1 MADDW
6 YTPKWVF
13 DSLGVEFD
21 IDVCSPV
28 GGTGLVP
35 AKKFYS
41 IEDDALVQPW
51 EGLVWM
57 NPPYSGPTPFI
68 DKFIEHGNGIALV
81 PFSKSNWFGRLWNE
95 PMVALC
101 ALPPNLKFQ
110 RPDGSSKQIFM
121 QCVLV
126 GMGATAVH
134 ALVDSKIGRVR

>member
-21 IDVCSPV
+21 IDVCSPI

-41 IEDDALVQPW
+41 IEDDALTQDW
-51 EGLVWM
+51 DGFVWM
-57 NPPYSGPTPFI
+57 NPPYSKPTPFI
-68 DKFIEHGNGIALV
+68 DKFMAHGNGIALV
-81 PFSKSNWFGRLWNE
+81 PFSKSNWFGRIWKE
-95 PMVALC
+95 AHTLC
-101 ALPPNLKFQ
+101 ALPPNLKFM

-126 GMGATAVH
+126 GMGHDATS
-134 ALVDSKIGRVR
+134 ALVPSGIGRVR